1 MQSKTSLSLKRT
13 LTHFSLLGF
22 PLVEVRRSC
31 LLAGKLAR
39 IAPEVYI
46 VYSVEALDRKDR
58 KVPEAL
64 ESPSVESVRCGQKL
78 HFRSH

>member
-1 MQSKTSLSLKRT
+1 MKRT

-22 PLVEVRRSC
+22 PLVEVRLSC

-46 VYSVEALDRKDR
+46 VYSVEALDNKDR
-58 KVPEAL
+58 IVPEAL

>member
-1 MQSKTSLSLKRT
+1 MKRT

-22 PLVEVRRSC
+22 PLVEVRLSC
-31 LLAGKLAR
+31 LLVGKLAR

>member
-1 MQSKTSLSLKRT
+1 MRTCRQISENRSK
-13 LTHFSLLGF
+13 
-22 PLVEVRRSC
+22 
-31 LLAGKLAR
+31 
-39 IAPEVYI
+39 IYI

-78 HFRSH
+78 HFRSHCPRYRVVFGFLKCW

>member
-1 MQSKTSLSLKRT
+1 MKRT

-22 PLVEVRRSC
+22 PLVEVRLSC

-46 VYSVEALDRKDR
+46 VCSVEALDRKDR

>member
-1 MQSKTSLSLKRT
+1 MQSKTSLSLKRA
-13 LTHFSLLGF
+13 LTDFSLLGF
-22 PLVEVRRSC
+22 PLVEVRLSC

>member
-1 MQSKTSLSLKRT
+1 MKRT
-13 LTHFSLLGF
+13 LTHFTLLGF
-22 PLVEVRRSC
+22 PLVEVRLSC

-46 VYSVEALDRKDR
+46 FYSVEALDRKDR
-58 KVPEAL
+58 KLPEVL
-64 ESPSVESVRCGQKL
+64 GTPSVESVRCGQKL

>member
-13 LTHFSLLGF
+13 LTHFSLLAF
-22 PLVEVRRSC
+22 PLVEVRLSC

-58 KVPEAL
+58 KVPEVL
-64 ESPSVESVRCGQKL
+64 ESPSVESVECGQKF
-78 HFRSH
+78 HFHSH